1 MPITPKECELAIT
14 AMESKEEIQFLA
26 VLGHWLTVVARS
38 TYEFQAPGVKDPI
51 TLRDF
56 NELHHRIYAQIR
68 SLSLNGQ
75 RELDAEDMTSWL
87 VGEGRPEEFQASCLW
102 AFEQSLQRV
111 RSGA

>member
-1 MPITPKECELAIT
+1 MPITPKECELAIE
-14 AMESKEEIQFLA
+14 AMKPNGEIQFLA

-56 NELHHRIYAQIR
+56 NEIHHRLYAQIR
-68 SLSLNGQ
+68 SLSLTGQ
-75 RELDAEDMTSWL
+75 RNIEAEDMTSWL
-87 VGEGRPEEFQASCLW
+87 VGKNKPEEFQAGCLW

-111 RSGA
+111 RGGA